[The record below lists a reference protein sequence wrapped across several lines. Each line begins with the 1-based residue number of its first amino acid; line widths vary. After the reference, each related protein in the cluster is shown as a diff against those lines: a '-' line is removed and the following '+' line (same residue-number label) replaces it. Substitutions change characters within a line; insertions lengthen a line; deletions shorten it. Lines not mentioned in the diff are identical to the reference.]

1 MVRLKSAGPKMT
13 VIGSG
18 NRLHDREDTHVSCTW
33 FKNDSPE
40 FQDFIIEALELVE
53 EKQGIKD

>member
-1 MVRLKSAGPKMT
+1 MT